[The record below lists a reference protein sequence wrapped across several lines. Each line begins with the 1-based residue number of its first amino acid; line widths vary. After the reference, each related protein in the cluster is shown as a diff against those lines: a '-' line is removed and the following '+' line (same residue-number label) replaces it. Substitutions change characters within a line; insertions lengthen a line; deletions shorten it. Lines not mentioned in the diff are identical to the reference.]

1 MLKCLEVTKVDL
13 ATVRTGRATPALVDH
28 IEINAYG
35 GSQRLKVR
43 ELATITTSDA
53 QTILIHPFD
62 PSTKEEIVKGILEAN
77 VGLTPIVEAEVLRL
91 SIPSLSKERRQE
103 YLKLARAKLE
113 AGKVMVRQVRHDEMA
128 GLKRALEA
136 NEVTEDDRKR
146 YEKHIQEITDEM
158 IAELEHL
165 EELKEKEL
173 LQL

>member
-1 MLKCLEVTKVDL
+1 
-13 ATVRTGRATPALVDH
+13 
-28 IEINAYG
+28 
-35 GSQRLKVR
+35 
-43 ELATITTSDA
+43 
-53 QTILIHPFD
+53 
-62 PSTKEEIVKGILEAN
+62 
-77 VGLTPIVEAEVLRL
+77 RL

>member
-1 MLKCLEVTKVDL
+1 MDDQYTSQVRQKMLKCLEVTKVDL

-77 VGLTPIVEAEVLRL
+77 VGLTPIVE
-91 SIPSLSKERRQE
+91 
-103 YLKLARAKLE
+103 
-113 AGKVMVRQVRHDEMA
+113 
-128 GLKRALEA
+128 
-136 NEVTEDDRKR
+136 
-146 YEKHIQEITDEM
+146 
-158 IAELEHL
+158 
-165 EELKEKEL
+165 
-173 LQL
+173 